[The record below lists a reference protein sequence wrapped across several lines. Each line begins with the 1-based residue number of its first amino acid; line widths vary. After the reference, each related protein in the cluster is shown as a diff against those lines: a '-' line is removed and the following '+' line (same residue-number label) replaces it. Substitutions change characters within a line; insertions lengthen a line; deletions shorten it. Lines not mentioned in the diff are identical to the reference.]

1 MTEYFDYLIQN
12 PCLTL
17 LAVFALT
24 LLLLA
29 KTQAKLAYLWL
40 LNAIFVVPLALET
53 ELLSLQILMG
63 VELFLGIF
71 IVSGIRK
78 ILFTRPLFG
87 LMRKALPPIGETE
100 RIALE
105 AGDVWWDAELFQ
117 GNPNWSELSN
127 LKAVELTEEEQSFV
141 DNEVKT
147 LCSMVNSYELSTE
160 NDLPKEV
167 WQYIADNGFWAINI
181 AKEYGGKGF
190 SHYAHAMIVGKV
202 SSIAGVLGI
211 SVMVPNSLGPGEL
224 LQKYGTNAQKD
235 RYLPRL
241 SAGKEIPCFALTSTV
256 AGSDAGSLVDNGVV
270 CYGEFEGKEVLGMRL
285 NWEKRYITLAPVATV
300 IGLAFKAYDPD
311 NLLAKDHPLAGQTDL
326 GITCALIPRDT
337 EGVSIGTR
345 HKPIGEPFQNGPI
358 FGKDV
363 FIPMDWLIGGDQMIG
378 HGWRMLMECLSVGR
392 GISLPVSGA
401 AATQAMLLTTS
412 AYTQTREQFG
422 LPIANLEGIQEK
434 LATLA
439 INAYRATA
447 NINLSTWALD
457 AGYRPSIISAI
468 VKYRNTSLMQQSA
481 IDAMDVHGGRAVMQ
495 GSRNY
500 VANVYASAPVAITV
514 EGANILTRSLMVFG
528 QGLIRCHATMLDELD
543 ALYDK
548 SGKGIAIFD
557 KALTKHVSSFLHN
570 FARAVLFSWTRG
582 RCAKSYGDSTTKT
595 YYRNLS
601 VLSAKFATMSDIS
614 LFVLTGSLKRK
625 EMVSGRFADAI
636 ASMYEMSA
644 CLKLYEE
651 RFKNNKKV
659 SQVLRL
665 SLLRLAAE
673 ADTAMRENLDNLPVN
688 WLVKKTMAIL
698 LFPFWNA
705 AAKVDDRLIVSTA
718 RSVADIDWLIS
729 DLSTCVCTDL
739 KDVSGHQFEIL
750 FKGYEAARL
759 LKPLK
764 KKVKKAGYRYQPS
777 QSLEDWLRQLVVD
790 KLLTSEE
797 KDNWLVWHGVILES
811 LKVDDFEIK
820 NNI

>member
-1 MTEYFDYLIQN
+1 MTEYLNYVIQH

-17 LAVFALT
+17 IAVFALT

-29 KTQAKLAYLWL
+29 KTQTKLSYLWL
-40 LNAIFVVPLALET
+40 LNVIFVVPLALET
-53 ELLSLQILMG
+53 GLLSIQILMG
-63 VELFLGIF
+63 IVLFLGIF
-71 IVSGIRK
+71 IVPGIRK
-78 ILFTRPLFG
+78 LLFTKPLFR

-127 LKAVELTEEEQSFV
+127 LKAVELTEEEQSFI

-181 AKEYGGKGF
+181 SKKYGGKGF
-190 SHYAHAMIVGKV
+190 SHYAHAMIVGQV
-202 SSIAGVLGI
+202 ASASSVLGI

-224 LQKYGTNAQKD
+224 LQNYGTDKQKD
-235 RYLPRL
+235 QYLPRL
-241 SAGKEIPCFALTSTV
+241 AAGKEIPCFALTSTV

-270 CYGEFEGKEVLGMRL
+270 CYGEFEGEKVLGMRL

-300 IGLAFKAYDPD
+300 IGLAFKAFDPD
-311 NLLAKDHPLAGQTDL
+311 NLLPKEHPLCGKEDL
-326 GITCALIPRDT
+326 GITCALIPRST

-363 FIPMDWLIGGDQMIG
+363 FIPMDWLIGGDKMIG

-392 GISLPVSGA
+392 GISLPVTGA
-401 AATQAMLLTTS
+401 AAAQAMLLTTS

-434 LATLA
+434 LANLA
-439 INAYRATA
+439 VNAYRTTA

-457 AGYRPSIISAI
+457 AGYKPSIISAI
-468 VKYRNTSLMQQSA
+468 VKYRNTALMQQSA

-495 GSRNY
+495 GPRNY
-500 VANVYASAPVAITV
+500 VANVYASAPVGITV

-528 QGLIRCHATMLDELD
+528 QGLIRCHATMFDELD

-548 SGKGIAIFD
+548 SGKGIATFD

-570 FARAVLFSWTRG
+570 FARAILFSWTRG
-582 RCAKSYGDSTTKT
+582 RCAKSYGDQTTAP
-595 YYRNLS
+595 YYRNLA
-601 VLSAKFATMSDIS
+601 VLSAKFAAMSDIS
-614 LFVLTGSLKRK
+614 LFILTGKLKRK

-636 ASMYEMSA
+636 AAMYEMSA

-651 RFKNNKKV
+651 KFKNDEKV
-659 SQVLRL
+659 SKVLRL
-665 SLLRLAAE
+665 SLLQLSAE
-673 ADTAMRENLDNLPVN
+673 ADVAMRANLDNLPIN
-688 WLVKKTMAIL
+688 WLAKKFLAFL
-698 LFPFWNA
+698 LFPFVNT
-705 AAKVDDRLIVSTA
+705 AAKVDDRLIISTA
-718 RSVADIDWLIS
+718 RSVADVDWLIS
-729 DLSTCVCTDL
+729 NLSSCVCTDL
-739 KDVSGHQFEIL
+739 KDNSGHQFNIL
-750 FKGYEAARL
+750 FKGYEAAKL

-764 KKVKKAGYRYQPS
+764 RRVKKAGYKYQPS
-777 QSLEDWLRQLVVD
+777 QSLEDWLKTLIAD
-790 KLLTSEE
+790 KLLTTEE
-797 KDNWLVWHGVILES
+797 KDNWLVWHETVLES
-811 LKVDDFEIK
+811 LRVDDFEIK

>member
-1 MTEYFDYLIQN
+1 MTEYSDYLIQN

-24 LLLLA
+24 GLLLA
-29 KTQAKLAYLWL
+29 KTQIKLSVLWMV
-40 LNAIFVVPLALET
+40 NAIFVISLTLET
-53 ELLSLQILMG
+53 KLLSLQMLMG
-63 VELFLGIF
+63 FELFLGIF
-71 IVSGIRK
+71 IVPGIRRL
-78 ILFTRPLFG
+78 LFTNPLFSI
-87 LMRKALPPIGETE
+87 MRKALPPIGETE

-117 GNPNWSELSN
+117 GNPNWSELSS
-127 LKAVELTEEEQSFV
+127 LKSIELTAEEQSFV
-141 DNEVKT
+141 DNEVKA
-147 LCSMVNSYELSTE
+147 LCFMVNSYNLSTQ

-167 WQYIADNGFWAINI
+167 WKYIADNGFWAINI
-181 AKEYGGKGF
+181 AKKYGGKGF
-190 SHYAHAMIVGKV
+190 SHYAHAVIVGKV
-202 SSIAGVLGI
+202 SSVAGVLGI

-224 LQKYGTNAQKD
+224 LQKYGTDIQKNQ
-235 RYLPRL
+235 YLPRL

-256 AGSDAGSLVDNGVV
+256 AGSDAGSLVDNGIV
-270 CYGEFEGKEVLGMRL
+270 CYDEFEGRKVLGVRL

-300 IGLAFKAYDPD
+300 IGLAFKAFDPD
-311 NLLAKDHPLAGQTDL
+311 NLLAKDHPLSGQTDL
-326 GITCALIPRDT
+326 GITCALIPRNT
-337 EGVSIGTR
+337 AGVSIGTR
-345 HKPIGEPFQNGPI
+345 HKPIGESFQNGPI

-363 FIPMDWLIGGDQMIG
+363 FIPMDWIIGGDQMIG

-401 AATQAMLLTTS
+401 AAAQAMLLTTS

-439 INAYRATA
+439 VNAYRTTA

-495 GSRNY
+495 GPRNY
-500 VANVYASAPVAITV
+500 VANVYASAPVGVTV

-528 QGLIRCHATMLDELD
+528 QGLIRCHATMFDELD

-548 SGKGIAIFD
+548 SGTGIAAFD
-557 KALTKHVSSFLHN
+557 KALTKHVSSFLRN
-570 FARAVLFSWTRG
+570 YARAVLFSWTRG
-582 RCAKSYGDSTTKT
+582 RSAKSYGNSTTKP
-595 YYRNLS
+595 YYRNLA
-601 VLSAKFATMSDIS
+601 VLSAKFAVMSDIA
-614 LFVLTGSLKRK
+614 LFALTGTLKRK

-636 ASMYEMSA
+636 SAMYEMSA

-651 RFKNNKKV
+651 KFQGNNKAD
-659 SQVLRL
+659 SVLRL
-665 SLLRLAAE
+665 SMLRLSYESDVALRA
-673 ADTAMRENLDNLPVN
+673 NLDNLPVN
-688 WLVKKTMAIL
+688 WVVKKLLAL
-698 LFPFWNA
+698 SLFPFSHTA
-705 AAKVDDRLIVSTA
+705 PKVDDRLVSKTA
-718 RSVADIDWLIS
+718 KSVGDIDWLIEDFS
-729 DLSTCVCTDL
+729 SCICADL
-739 KDVSGHQFEIL
+739 KNVPGHQFDIL

-759 LKPLK
+759 LAPLK
-764 KKVKKAGYRYQPS
+764 RRIKKSGHKYQPS
-777 QSLEDWLRQLVVD
+777 QSLETWLQGLVDD
-790 KLLTSEE
+790 KELSNEE
-797 KDNWLVWHGVILES
+797 KCNWLVWHDAILES

>member
-582 RCAKSYGDSTTKT
+582 QCAKSYGDSTTKT

>member
-1 MTEYFDYLIQN
+1 MTEYLDYLIQN

-17 LAVFALT
+17 AAVFALT

-29 KTQAKLAYLWL
+29 KTQTKLSYLWL

-63 VELFLGIF
+63 IQLFLGIF

-78 ILFTRPLFG
+78 ILFTKPLFG

-117 GNPNWSELSN
+117 GNPNWSELSS
-127 LKAVELTEEEQSFV
+127 LKAMELTEEEQSFV
-141 DNEVKT
+141 DNEVKA
-147 LCSMVNSYELSTE
+147 LCSMVNSYELSQQ

-181 AKEYGGKGF
+181 AKKYGGKGF
-190 SHYAHAMIVGKV
+190 SHYAHAIIVGKV
-202 SSIAGVLGI
+202 SSVAGVLGV

-224 LQKYGTNAQKD
+224 LQKYGTDAQKD
-235 RYLPRL
+235 QYLPRL

-256 AGSDAGSLVDNGVV
+256 AGSDAGSLVDSGVV

-300 IGLAFKAYDPD
+300 IGLAFKAFDPD
-311 NLLAKDHPLAGQTDL
+311 NLLAKDHPLSGQSDL
-326 GITCALIPRDT
+326 GITCALSPRNT
-337 EGVSIGTR
+337 AGVSIGTR

-363 FIPMDWLIGGDQMIG
+363 FVPMDWLIGGDQMIG

-401 AATQAMLLTTS
+401 AGTQAMLLTTS
-412 AYTQTREQFG
+412 AYTQIREQFG

-439 INAYRATA
+439 TNAYRATA

-495 GSRNY
+495 GPRNY

-528 QGLIRCHATMLDELD
+528 QGLIRCHATMFDELD

-601 VLSAKFATMSDIS
+601 VLSAKFAAMSDIS
-614 LFVLTGSLKRK
+614 LFILTGSLKRK

-636 ASMYEMSA
+636 AAMYEMSA

-651 RFKNNKKV
+651 RFKNNEKV
-659 SQVLRL
+659 SKVLRL
-665 SLLRLAAE
+665 SLLQLAAE
-673 ADTAMRENLDNLPVN
+673 VDSAMRANLDNLPVN
-688 WLVKKTMAIL
+688 WLVKKTIGLL
-698 LFPFWNA
+698 LFPFSNTA
-705 AAKVDDRLIVSTA
+705 TKVDDRLIIATA
-718 RSVADIDWLIS
+718 KSIADIDWLTS
-729 DLSTCVCTDL
+729 DLSTCICTDL
-739 KDVSGHQFEIL
+739 KDVPGHQFEIL
-750 FKGYEAARL
+750 FKGYEAASL

-764 KKVKKAGYRYQPS
+764 KRVKKAGYKYQPS
-777 QSLEDWLRQLVVD
+777 QSLADWLGTLVSD

-797 KDNWLVWHGVILES
+797 KDNWLVWHEAVLES